1 METSAHP
8 SLLLMGQRDT
18 LEILTAPS
26 DPLHARTR
34 LYAWSLKAVRS
45 EGLNRMGEEPR
56 NEVRVR
62 PLRPPVDLSWFIE
75 AHAPKEV
82 TSSAT
87 LISIINGL
95 HLLIKNSDFQTIDK
109 ILRTARVDGLA
120 PEAIIAFAR
129 TCFPIRTR
137 LREWYRYLQRARTE
151 LRRKGLNA
159 DSLLSGLT

>member
-8 SLLLMGQRDT
+8 SLLLMGERDI

-34 LYAWSLKAVRS
+34 AWSLKALRS
-45 EGLNRMGEEPR
+45 EWLNRMEEEPR

-75 AHAPKEV
+75 ANAPKEGA
-82 TSSAT
+82 SSAT
-87 LISIINGL
+87 LVSIINGL
-95 HLLIKNSDFQTIDK
+95 HLLIKNRDFQTIDK

-120 PEAIIAFAR
+120 PEAIIAFGR
-129 TCFPIRTR
+129 TCFPIRTK